1 MFTVLVSFFFNSPFW
16 IVLSFKV
23 VSTFQKYGGGH
34 NSNSKGSGCGDGC
47 QMSSKLVWLLSY
59 WFDSIL
65 SYVQNGRQV
74 NVTWLT
80 VTWLQNLNCT
90 PNSGWGPAASYVR
103 TPVNQCSHAP
113 DSIIRWMSYKNF
125 ELLWGGTLLPLFGG
139 GRSQCWYKYRNTS
152 AIVLIFLILSSNF
165 SI

>member
-1 MFTVLVSFFFNSPFW
+1 MLC
-16 IVLSFKV
+16 FKV

-80 VTWLQNLNCT
+80 VTWLQNLNFT

-103 TPVNQCSHAP
+103 TPVNQAATALIQLSGEWV
-113 DSIIRWMSYKNF
+113 IK
-125 ELLWGGTLLPLFGG
+125 TLNCCEEGHYCLYLGGG